1 MGAQLQTSFPPRHKP
16 YMNLH
21 PADLELSGTHRQLI
35 QGLGGTALAWD
46 RSHMTPPT
54 WNGLVAKECLQKA
67 LSHGRPQSSLGGRE
81 AQAVLGRAERIIVF
95 LLSL

>member
-54 WNGLVAKECLQKA
+54 
-67 LSHGRPQSSLGGRE
+67 
-81 AQAVLGRAERIIVF
+81 
-95 LLSL
+95 